1 MSLEAS
7 LKQAHKERIARI
19 NARAFVPPPVIVEPE
34 PEPIP
39 EPEPVIA
46 LPPPRTPWFRVIGS
60 PRVTIRDIQDVV
72 AEFYGTT
79 REMLCAPKRTKALA
93 RCRFIAVYLANEM
106 TGKTYPEIGMR
117 FGNRDKATIVHAVDT
132 IREALKTDEQL
143 AGELDM
149 IRCRI
154 GALS

>member
-7 LKQAHKERIARI
+7 LKQAHKERMARI
-19 NARAFVPPPVIVEPE
+19 NARAFVPPPVIVAPE

-39 EPEPVIA
+39 EPEPVA
-46 LPPPRTPWFRVIGS
+46 EVPPPRTPWFRMIGS

-72 AEFYGTT
+72 ADFYGTT
-79 REMLCAPKRTKALA
+79 REMLCAPRRTQQLC
-93 RCRFIAVYLANEM
+93 RVRFIAVYLSYEL
-106 TGKTYPEIGMR
+106 TGKTYPEIGAR
-117 FGNRDKATIVHAVDT
+117 FGNRDKATIIHAIDSVKA
-132 IREALKTDEQL
+132 RLAAEPSF